1 MSTAGPPRP
10 MGSLGPAPGRRRR
23 RWQRWLWPQGGT
35 SSRSAWRPGR
45 GQRPPRAPV
54 PAVRSLPPG
63 GSPCPVPASSKHCA
77 PMRQATQTPTRSPGR
92 TDPVAFTA
100 AARSTPSSA
109 RAPGCRSRSLRSL
122 SRNCHADRPLAGV
135 HRGPPAHGIP
145 RKVTQTPELRRPPRS
160 IPGGTALWPAR
171 RLQTPWKLL

>member
-1 MSTAGPPRP
+1 MAAVALAARGHLLSV
-10 MGSLGPAPGRRRR
+10 SPAPRQRPAPTPRSCPRGPVPST
-23 RWQRWLWPQGGT
+23 RWQSL
-35 SSRSAWRPGR
+35 
-45 GQRPPRAPV
+45 PRARIQQALRTYAPGDPDPDPV
-54 PAVRSLPPG
+54 PGAHR
-63 GSPCPVPASSKHCA
+63 
-77 PMRQATQTPTRSPGR
+77 
-92 TDPVAFTA
+92 PVAFTA